1 MVVINTARFGHAAPI
16 CSCSGCVVKCTFQS
30 GACAGR
36 GVPPGIGAGVYSS
49 SPWETSFLALTEDAG
64 WKSPYGQFF
73 LKWYSEKLIKCA
85 KASGQG
91 VLDVKTSGLM
101 VTSHD
106 TSIAVKARVPTMS
119 RIYGMR

>member
-1 MVVINTARFGHAAPI
+1 MKLPLP
-16 CSCSGCVVKCTFQS
+16 
-30 GACAGR
+30 CADR

-85 KASGQG
+85 PDSSGPHAGDLSTGVQSYFRRASEPSQR
-91 VLDVKTSGLM
+91 L
-101 VTSHD
+101 
-106 TSIAVKARVPTMS
+106 
-119 RIYGMR
+119 